1 MMMSQQFTRSVAR
14 SCRPHSR
21 AVQSRAMAP
30 ALSRVPV
37 PQVID
42 PSTIPGVLANLD
54 CILFDCDGVLWQGDN
69 VVPGATNALNALRA
83 QGKRLLF
90 ITNNTSKSRATYV
103 KKFNSMG
110 LDVKASEIVS
120 AAYASAAYLDSIDFK
135 KSGKKV
141 LVLANRGVTEEM
153 DDMGIDWV
161 GGEDWAPPLLTC
173 PADVNQFTLD
183 SDIGAVVVG
192 WDPAFNYSR
201 LAYAAACIRELPGC
215 LFIGTNMDHCD
226 RLQAPNNQPW
236 AGAALPGKPD
246 VVQQP
251 GPQPPRATSRMMP
264 GNGCLVMS
272 VAAAAGREPVVV
284 GKGGPWLLPFLSKRY
299 DLQPSRTA
307 IVGDRL
313 DTDIALGIEGKLL
326 TFMPLTGVTTKEQAM
341 TAGAAGPNYVIE
353 SVAVLAGV
361 PVAV

>member
-1 MMMSQQFTRSVAR
+1 MPSQALARFGEVMAQLAAAMGLHHSVA
-14 SCRPHSR
+14 
-21 AVQSRAMAP
+21 
-30 ALSRVPV
+30 
-37 PQVID
+37 PQVLGS
-42 PSTIPGVLANLD
+42 STVPGVLANLD
-54 CILFDCDGVLWQGDN
+54 CILFDCDGVLWKGGD
-69 VVPGATNALNALRA
+69 VIPGAGAALQALRA
-83 QGKRLLF
+83 EGKRILF
-90 ITNNTSKSRATYV
+90 ISNNTEKSRAEYV
-103 KKFNSMG
+103 SKFKSMG
-110 LDVKASEIVS
+110 LEVEASEVVS
-120 AAYASAAYLDSIDFK
+120 ASYAAAAYFDSLPDWK
-135 KSGKKV
+135 ASGKKV
-141 LVLANRGVTEEM
+141 LVLANKGVTEEL
-153 DDMGIDWV
+153 DDMGIEWI
-161 GGEDWAPPLLTC
+161 GGEDWAPPILNGAEDLSH
-173 PADVNQFTLD
+173 VTLN
-183 SDIGAVVVG
+183 SDIGAVLVG

-246 VVQQP
+246 VVQKP

-313 DTDIALGIEGKLL
+313 DTDVALGIEGGLKTLL
-326 TFMPLTGVTTKEQAM
+326 PLTGVTTKEQAM